1 MVLLG
6 FFFSFFF
13 GVYVRLKAKMKHI
26 IDRKKS
32 LELILQGKWFR
43 QLVVVECFTTKYE
56 FDVWSL
62 VIVNSN

>member
-1 MVLLG
+1 
-6 FFFSFFF
+6 
-13 GVYVRLKAKMKHI
+13 MKHI
-26 IDRKKS
+26 IDWKKS

-43 QLVVVECFTTKYE
+43 KLVVVECFTTKYE